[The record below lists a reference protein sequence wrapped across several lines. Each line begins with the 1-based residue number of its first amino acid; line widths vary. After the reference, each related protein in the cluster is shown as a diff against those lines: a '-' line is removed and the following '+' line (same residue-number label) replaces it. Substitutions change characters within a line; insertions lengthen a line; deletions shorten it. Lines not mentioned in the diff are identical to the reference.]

1 MQRIRK
7 GDEVVA
13 TADRD
18 KGRRGTVIKVFPN
31 GRVLV
36 ENINMVKKHQK
47 PNPNQGIAGG
57 IIEKEMPLHASNV
70 MLYNPVS
77 KKGDRVGVKVLEDG
91 DKKRLAGLV
100 FAYTFHFVQHTSR
113 LHLCYPVFDISFAL
127 TLADFQRLFGHR
139 HIGEDPY
146 PDLAVPLDVAGRRRR

>member
-13 TADRD
+13 TAGRD

-91 DKKRLAGLV
+91 DKKRIFRSTNEV
-100 FAYTFHFVQHTSR
+100 V
-113 LHLCYPVFDISFAL
+113 
-127 TLADFQRLFGHR
+127 
-139 HIGEDPY
+139 
-146 PDLAVPLDVAGRRRR
+146 DV